1 MPVMTMRQNSSFM
14 GCQHHTYQS
23 VFILYLGSYLD
34 KFLPH
39 APEIVS
45 YSDDSDKNCQRIS
58 D

>member
-1 MPVMTMRQNSSFM
+1 MLYGLPTSY
-14 GCQHHTYQS
+14 YQS

-45 YSDDSDKNCQRIS
+45 YSDDSDIQTNLIVNVYPIEV
-58 D
+58 